1 MLRLESLCFIFLL
14 VESILVFLRE
24 ISSYG
29 VMLRADISYLILLL
43 GFVFYWISSMVLFN
57 NESSIRLSIDF
68 YGVYSVVW
76 DTLIPGNF

>member
-43 GFVFYWISSMVLFN
+43 GFVFYCISSMVLFN